1 MAHIDIFMM
10 CLLTYQ
16 KYITVESFILTEV
29 ININLIEGLLDII
42 KDDTRHII
50 KICFDTLGV
59 IVYLDDDPDK
69 EYEEKYV
76 IPVRYDSLY
85 ESAYIPH
92 DEYLEC
98 MSKDVDG
105 GIDKEEIDLI
115 QKIMEYLE
123 NNKKEIDHYCNLLD
137 PETRK
142 KNNSDLSD
150 TNLATQTLT
159 F

>member
-1 MAHIDIFMM
+1 M
-10 CLLTYQ
+10 
-16 KYITVESFILTEV
+16 
-29 ININLIEGLLDII
+29 ININLIEGLLNII

-50 KICFDTLGV
+50 KIYFDTLGV
-59 IVYLDDDPDK
+59 TVYLD

-92 DEYLEC
+92 DEYIER
-98 MSKDVDG
+98 MGEDIDG

-137 PETRK
+137 PGTRK

-150 TNLATQTLT
+150 ANLVTQTLT

>member
-1 MAHIDIFMM
+1 MIY
-10 CLLTYQ
+10 L
-16 KYITVESFILTEV
+16 
-29 ININLIEGLLDII
+29 NLIEDILNI
-42 KDDTRHII
+42 VKDDKRHNVKVVIES
-50 KICFDTLGV
+50 LGV
-59 IVYLDDDPDK
+59 TVYLDDDPDGD
-69 EYEEKYV
+69 YEEKYI
-76 IPVRYDSLY
+76 IPVRYDTLFGSC
-85 ESAYIPH
+85 YIPH
-92 DEYLEC
+92 GEYLKC
-98 MSKDVDG
+98 MTEDVDC

>member
-1 MAHIDIFMM
+1 M
-10 CLLTYQ
+10 
-16 KYITVESFILTEV
+16 

-59 IVYLDDDPDK
+59 AVYLDDDPDK

-142 KNNSDLSD
+142 KNNLDLSD
-150 TNLATQTLT
+150 ANIEVQTLT

>member
-1 MAHIDIFMM
+1 M
-10 CLLTYQ
+10 
-16 KYITVESFILTEV
+16 

-59 IVYLDDDPDK
+59 TVYLDDGPNR

-76 IPVRYDSLY
+76 IPVRYDFLY

-92 DEYLEC
+92 DEYIKC
-98 MSKDVDG
+98 MSEDIDG

>member
-1 MAHIDIFMM
+1 M
-10 CLLTYQ
+10 
-16 KYITVESFILTEV
+16 

-59 IVYLDDDPDK
+59 TVYLDDDPNG

-76 IPVRYDSLY
+76 IPVRYDSLF
-85 ESAYIPH
+85 EGCYIPH

-137 PETRK
+137 LETRK
-142 KNNSDLSD
+142 KNNLDLSD
-150 TNLATQTLT
+150 ANIEVQTLT

>member
-1 MAHIDIFMM
+1 MIY
-10 CLLTYQ
+10 L
-16 KYITVESFILTEV
+16 
-29 ININLIEGLLDII
+29 NLIEDILNI
-42 KDDTRHII
+42 VKDDKRHNVKVVIES
-50 KICFDTLGV
+50 LGV
-59 IVYLDDDPDK
+59 TVYLDDDPDGD
-69 EYEEKYV
+69 YEEKYI
-76 IPVRYDSLY
+76 IPVRYDVLFGSC
-85 ESAYIPH
+85 YIPH
-92 DEYLEC
+92 DEYLKC
-98 MSKDVDG
+98 MTEDVDC

-123 NNKKEIDHYCNLLD
+123 NNKKEIDHYCDLLN

>member
-1 MAHIDIFMM
+1 M
-10 CLLTYQ
+10 
-16 KYITVESFILTEV
+16 
-29 ININLIEGLLDII
+29 ININLIEGLLNII

-50 KICFDTLGV
+50 KIYFDTLGV
-59 IVYLDDDPDK
+59 TVYLD

-92 DEYLEC
+92 DEYIEC
-98 MSKDVDG
+98 MGEDIDG

-137 PETRK
+137 PGTRK

-150 TNLATQTLT
+150 ANLVTQTLT

>member
-1 MAHIDIFMM
+1 M
-10 CLLTYQ
+10 
-16 KYITVESFILTEV
+16 
-29 ININLIEGLLDII
+29 NINLIEGLLDII

-59 IVYLDDDPDK
+59 TVYLDDDPNG

-76 IPVRYDSLY
+76 IPVRYDSLF
-85 ESAYIPH
+85 EGCYIPH

-137 PETRK
+137 LETRK
-142 KNNSDLSD
+142 KNNLDLSD
-150 TNLATQTLT
+150 ANIEVQTLT

>member
-1 MAHIDIFMM
+1 M
-10 CLLTYQ
+10 
-16 KYITVESFILTEV
+16 

-59 IVYLDDDPDK
+59 TVYLDDDPDR

-85 ESAYIPH
+85 ESTYIPH

-98 MSKDVDG
+98 MSEDVDC

-123 NNKKEIDHYCNLLD
+123 NNKKEIDHYCDLLN

-142 KNNSDLSD
+142 KNNSPICE
-150 TNLATQTLT
+150 
-159 F
+159 

>member
-1 MAHIDIFMM
+1 M
-10 CLLTYQ
+10 
-16 KYITVESFILTEV
+16 

-59 IVYLDDDPDK
+59 TVYLDDDPDR

-92 DEYLEC
+92 DEYIER
-98 MSKDVDG
+98 MGEDIDG

-137 PETRK
+137 PGTRK

-150 TNLATQTLT
+150 ANIEVQTLT

>member
-1 MAHIDIFMM
+1 M
-10 CLLTYQ
+10 
-16 KYITVESFILTEV
+16 
-29 ININLIEGLLDII
+29 ININLIEGLLNII
-42 KDDTRHII
+42 KDDTRHIV

-59 IVYLDDDPDK
+59 AVYLDDNQ
-69 EYEEKYV
+69 YEECKEKYI
-76 IPVRYDSLY
+76 IPIRYDFLY

-92 DEYLEC
+92 DEYIEC
-98 MSKDVDG
+98 MGEDIDG
-105 GIDKEEIDLI
+105 GIDKKEIDLI

-150 TNLATQTLT
+150 GNLATQTLT

>member
-1 MAHIDIFMM
+1 M
-10 CLLTYQ
+10 
-16 KYITVESFILTEV
+16 
-29 ININLIEGLLDII
+29 ININLIEGLLNII
-42 KDDTRHII
+42 KDDTRHIV

-59 IVYLDDDPDK
+59 TVYLDDDPDR

-123 NNKKEIDHYCNLLD
+123 NNKKEIDHYCDLLN

-142 KNNSDLSD
+142 KYNSDLSD
-150 TNLATQTLT
+150 SNLATQTLT

>member
-1 MAHIDIFMM
+1 M
-10 CLLTYQ
+10 
-16 KYITVESFILTEV
+16 EV
-29 ININLIEGLLDII
+29 ININLIEGLLNII
-42 KDDTRHII
+42 KDDTRHIV

-59 IVYLDDDPDK
+59 TVYLDDNQ
-69 EYEEKYV
+69 YEECKEKYI
-76 IPVRYDSLY
+76 IPIRYDFLY
-85 ESAYIPH
+85 ESVYIPH
-92 DEYLEC
+92 DEYIEC
-98 MSKDVDG
+98 MGEDVDG

-142 KNNSDLSD
+142 KNNSDLLD
-150 TNLATQTLT
+150 ANLTTQTLT

>member
-1 MAHIDIFMM
+1 M
-10 CLLTYQ
+10 
-16 KYITVESFILTEV
+16 

-59 IVYLDDDPDK
+59 TVYLDDDSDR

-150 TNLATQTLT
+150 TNLTTQTLT

>member
-1 MAHIDIFMM
+1 M
-10 CLLTYQ
+10 
-16 KYITVESFILTEV
+16 
-29 ININLIEGLLDII
+29 ININLIEGLLNII
-42 KDDTRHII
+42 KDDTRHIV

-59 IVYLDDDPDK
+59 TIYLDDDPDR

-92 DEYLEC
+92 DEYIEC
-98 MSKDVDG
+98 MSENTDC

-123 NNKKEIDHYCNLLD
+123 NNKKEIDHYCDLLD

-150 TNLATQTLT
+150 ANLATQTLT

>member
-1 MAHIDIFMM
+1 M
-10 CLLTYQ
+10 
-16 KYITVESFILTEV
+16 EV
-29 ININLIEGLLDII
+29 ININLIEGLLNII
-42 KDDTRHII
+42 KDDTRHIV
-50 KICFDTLGV
+50 KIYFDTLGV
-59 IVYLDDDPDK
+59 TIYLDDDPDR

-85 ESAYIPH
+85 ESVYIPR
-92 DEYLEC
+92 DEYLKC
-98 MSKDVDG
+98 MSENTDC

-123 NNKKEIDHYCNLLD
+123 NNKKEIDHYCNFLD

-150 TNLATQTLT
+150 ANLATQTLI

>member
-1 MAHIDIFMM
+1 M
-10 CLLTYQ
+10 
-16 KYITVESFILTEV
+16 
-29 ININLIEGLLDII
+29 ININLIEGLLNII
-42 KDDTRHII
+42 KDDTRHIV

-59 IVYLDDDPDK
+59 TIYLDDDPDK

-142 KNNSDLSD
+142 KNGRKKNNSDLSD
-150 TNLATQTLT
+150 ANLVTQTLT

>member
-1 MAHIDIFMM
+1 M
-10 CLLTYQ
+10 
-16 KYITVESFILTEV
+16 

-59 IVYLDDDPDK
+59 TVYLDDDPNG

-76 IPVRYDSLY
+76 IPVRYDSLF
-85 ESAYIPH
+85 EGCYIPH

-142 KNNSDLSD
+142 KNGRKKNNSDLSD
-150 TNLATQTLT
+150 ANLVTQTLT

>member
-1 MAHIDIFMM
+1 M
-10 CLLTYQ
+10 
-16 KYITVESFILTEV
+16 
-29 ININLIEGLLDII
+29 ININLIKGLLNII

-50 KICFDTLGV
+50 KIYFDTLGV
-59 IVYLDDDPDK
+59 TVYLD

-142 KNNSDLSD
+142 KNNLDLSD
-150 TNLATQTLT
+150 ANIEVQTLT

>member
-1 MAHIDIFMM
+1 M
-10 CLLTYQ
+10 
-16 KYITVESFILTEV
+16 
-29 ININLIEGLLDII
+29 ININLIEGLLNII
-42 KDDTRHII
+42 KDDTRHIV

-59 IVYLDDDPDK
+59 TIYLDDDPDR

-76 IPVRYDSLY
+76 IPVRCDSLY

-92 DEYLEC
+92 DEYIEC
-98 MSKDVDG
+98 MGEDVDG
-105 GIDKEEIDLI
+105 GIDKEEIDFI

-123 NNKKEIDHYCNLLD
+123 NNKEEIDHYCNLLD

-150 TNLATQTLT
+150 ANLATQTLT